1 MPLLGIYCTFS
12 IQSVVYLHV
21 FRLLKKRRF
30 ELFFY
35 MRILLT
41 LLLQTVYI
49 FNCYFSETFLEL
61 NSLTKATTSISH
73 LWNSLNLCGESKYH
87 NRYICHPFIHSFWMF
102 KVIKRSIFI
111 AFIVIQV
118 IDDRIYFDLPSV
130 QNVNSNNYFRCLWMS
145 GFISLNTIYLS
156 SVASVRSVGCF
167 VYISV
172 GRASFHWLSYTAYTL
187 LHRRP
192 PAWKRERCIILVN
205 KIMYKCY
212 TL

>member
-1 MPLLGIYCTFS
+1 M
-12 IQSVVYLHV
+12 YLD
-21 FRLLKKRRF
+21 FLKKRRF

-145 GFISLNTIYLS
+145 GFISLNTIHKSSSTYRLS
-156 SVASVRSVGCF
+156 PAFVQWVALC
-167 VYISV
+167 ISLLV
-172 GRASFHWLSYTAYTL
+172 EHLSTDCL
-187 LHRRP
+187 IQPIH
-192 PAWKRERCIILVN
+192 
-205 KIMYKCY
+205 CY
-212 TL
+212 TDDHLHGRESGVSFW

>member
-30 ELFFY
+30 ESFFY

-118 IDDRIYFDLPSV
+118 IDDTIYFDLPSV

-145 GFISLNTIYLS
+145 GFISLNTIHKSSSTYRLS
-156 SVASVRSVGCF
+156 PAFVQWVALCMSLLVEHLSTVLYSPYIVTQTTTCMEERA
-167 VYISV
+167 VYHF
-172 GRASFHWLSYTAYTL
+172 G
-187 LHRRP
+187 
-192 PAWKRERCIILVN
+192 K
-205 KIMYKCY
+205 
-212 TL
+212 

>member
-118 IDDRIYFDLPSV
+118 IDDTIYFDLPSV

-145 GFISLNTIYLS
+145 GFISLNTIHKSSSTYRLS
-156 SVASVRSVGCF
+156 PAFVQWVALCMSLLVEHLSTVLYSPYIVTQTTTCMEERA
-167 VYISV
+167 VYHF
-172 GRASFHWLSYTAYTL
+172 G
-187 LHRRP
+187 
-192 PAWKRERCIILVN
+192 K
-205 KIMYKCY
+205 
-212 TL
+212 

>member
-1 MPLLGIYCTFS
+1 M
-12 IQSVVYLHV
+12 YLD
-21 FRLLKKRRF
+21 FWKKDGLNF
-30 ELFFY
+30 FFY

-118 IDDRIYFDLPSV
+118 IDDIIYFDLPSV

-145 GFISLNTIYLS
+145 GFISLNTIHKSSSTYRLS
-156 SVASVRSVGCF
+156 PAFVQWVALCMSLLVEHLSTVLYSPYIVTQTTTCMEERA
-167 VYISV
+167 VYHF
-172 GRASFHWLSYTAYTL
+172 G
-187 LHRRP
+187 
-192 PAWKRERCIILVN
+192 K
-205 KIMYKCY
+205 
-212 TL
+212 

>member
-1 MPLLGIYCTFS
+1 MPLLEIYCTFS
-12 IQSVVYLHV
+12 IEIGSSSTCIST
-21 FRLLKKRRF
+21 LKKKRF

-41 LLLQTVYI
+41 LLLQTVYF

-61 NSLTKATTSISH
+61 TSLTKATTSISH

-145 GFISLNTIYLS
+145 GFISLNTIHKSSSTYRLS
-156 SVASVRSVGCF
+156 PAFVQWVALCMSLLVEHLSTVLYSPYIVTQTTTCMEERA
-167 VYISV
+167 VYHF
-172 GRASFHWLSYTAYTL
+172 G
-187 LHRRP
+187 
-192 PAWKRERCIILVN
+192 K
-205 KIMYKCY
+205 
-212 TL
+212 